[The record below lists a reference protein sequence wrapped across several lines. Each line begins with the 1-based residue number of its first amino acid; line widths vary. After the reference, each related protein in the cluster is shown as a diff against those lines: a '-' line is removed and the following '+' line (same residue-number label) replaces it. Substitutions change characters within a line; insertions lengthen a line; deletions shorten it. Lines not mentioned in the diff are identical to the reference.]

1 MNPINDIFLRCHVEK
16 AKETKR
22 NFIPRMVN
30 ANNSIVLTFDTETTT
45 DEFQNLIMGSCG
57 IWINDKLERFII
69 FHDDSLDQNRLAT
82 IQKFCTNNN
91 YEILPRARFVDEIFY
106 PYVYKSRAICVGFN
120 LPFDI
125 SKLQSYFT
133 ESRKMK
139 NGFSFRFSENK
150 QNPNIVIKHNSKTSS
165 FIEFTKPFSPKNEKR
180 RDHYKGCFVDLKTLT
195 FVLTDKSYS
204 LRQALIDFECK
215 LEKETVSEHGKISE
229 EYMQYNVQDTMSTH
243 ELYTKCLERYEL
255 YGLNKD
261 ISLLHS
267 PASIGKACH
276 EKTGIGFLNENPI
289 C

>member
-57 IWINDKLERFII
+57 IWINDKLERFIV
-69 FHDDSLDQNRLAT
+69 FHDDDLDHNILTT
-82 IQKFCTNNN
+82 IQKFCIKNN
-91 YEILPRARFVDEIFY
+91 YEILSRARFVDEIFY

-139 NGFSFRFSENK
+139 NGFSFRLSENK
-150 QNPNIVIKHNSKTSS
+150 QNPNVVIKHNSKTSS
-165 FIEFTKPFSPKNEKR
+165 FIEFTKPFSPKNEKKK
-180 RDHYKGCFVDLKTLT
+180 DHYKGCFVDLKTLT
-195 FVLTDKSYS
+195 FVLQTSH
-204 LRQALIDFECK
+204 I
-215 LEKETVSEHGKISE
+215 
-229 EYMQYNVQDTMSTH
+229 
-243 ELYTKCLERYEL
+243 
-255 YGLNKD
+255 
-261 ISLLHS
+261 HS
-267 PASIGKACH
+267 SRP
-276 EKTGIGFLNENPI
+276 
-289 C
+289 